1 MKVLYDSK
9 TDTVSVILKVDAR
22 VVESDEVRPG
32 VILDYD
38 QDGQVVSLEILEASR
53 RVTDADRV
61 EFEAVG

>member
-1 MKVLYDSK
+1 MKVSYDSR

-38 QDGQVVSLEILEASR
+38 QEGQVVSLEILEASR

>member
-1 MKVLYDSK
+1 MKVSYDSR

-22 VVESDEVRPG
+22 VAESDEVRPG

-38 QDGQVVSLEILEASR
+38 QEGQVVSVEILEASR
-53 RVTDADRV
+53 RVTDADKV

>member
-1 MKVLYDSK
+1 MKVSYDSR
-9 TDTVSVILKVDAR
+9 TDTVNVVLKVDAR

-38 QDGQVVSLEILEASR
+38 QEGQVVSLEILEASR

>member
-53 RVTDADRV
+53 RVTDADKV

>member
-38 QDGQVVSLEILEASR
+38 QEGQVVSLEILEASR
-53 RVTDADRV
+53 RVTDADKV

>member
-38 QDGQVVSLEILEASR
+38 QEGQVVSVEILEASH
-53 RVTDADRV
+53 RVTDADKV
-61 EFEAVG
+61 EFETVG